1 MHLHRSSC
9 WDIANC
15 YNPNRLGLIERAE
28 DRGVGQDLSTMISQP
43 EIATITVPVPSRT
56 TRRPCSRDKVVERLS
71 RSLVAGG
78 TAWGIFTRLSR
89 NILCLL
95 TPSPGNSVTE
105 PQERTMRT
113 TLTRALLA
121 IAMAVF
127 VSSAVSAQDEAVSKP
142 DSVRKYRFLGK
153 TSRDKNDHQAVVDYY
168 TQLLKYQEPDR
179 RTLYYIGRAYLGLS
193 DQNGAKAAFL
203 QASQVD
209 SSHANTALSLY
220 QIYAGESKPDSAW
233 VFLHR
238 LQVKRP
244 NDPRLLGYERT
255 LGDLHRR
262 QSQPQEALAHYE
274 RLADH
279 KAMGKAARAELVELI
294 AVLYSDLGDAKSS
307 LAWRKRMLGGDA
319 GVGQI
324 ETLRKMVD
332 LQLETGDFRAAFKSL
347 RKLTVADS
355 SGRYSHFLRMSEIG
369 ERHSDDKIRLVGLEG
384 MARVQPDDLENVA
397 TLVQFHIQAQDVDA
411 AMRWID
417 RGLKRSASHAHL
429 LILRGDLLYE
439 AGKEDDAV
447 ASFELARIDPNWE
460 AVAQQRIW
468 QIHPPETE
476 EEKLRREFF
485 GNSSTDGGGT

>member
-1 MHLHRSSC
+1 
-9 WDIANC
+9 
-15 YNPNRLGLIERAE
+15 
-28 DRGVGQDLSTMISQP
+28 
-43 EIATITVPVPSRT
+43 
-56 TRRPCSRDKVVERLS
+56 
-71 RSLVAGG
+71 
-78 TAWGIFTRLSR
+78 
-89 NILCLL
+89 
-95 TPSPGNSVTE
+95 
-105 PQERTMRT
+105 
-113 TLTRALLA
+113 
-121 IAMAVF
+121 
-127 VSSAVSAQDEAVSKP
+127 
-142 DSVRKYRFLGK
+142 
-153 TSRDKNDHQAVVDYY
+153 
-168 TQLLKYQEPDR
+168 
-179 RTLYYIGRAYLGLS
+179 AYLGLS